1 MKTVQLTPQ
10 ELQERISRFD
20 KLQPM
25 STMQDIAHVSQEGR
39 DIVFARKLM
48 PVVLEKTASP
58 FGNVAPIYGAAGM
71 SLWVSVCPPGQGP
84 ALHAH
89 HKTYETFTVLEGAF
103 EFRLNDTGDL
113 KVVLNKWD
121 TLSCP
126 PGVCRGF
133 RNIVPDKDSVLL
145 TVITGGVHDRNDISF
160 PPSVAEELTQ
170 VGPGVLEAFE
180 KIGFTFD
187 AGVEVGAR

>member
-1 MKTVQLTPQ
+1 MKTVNLARQDL
-10 ELQERISRFD
+10 EERISRFD

-71 SLWVSVCPPGQGP
+71 SLWISVCPPGQGP

-89 HKTYETFTVLEGAF
+89 HKTYETFTVLEGSF

-133 RNIVPDKDSVLL
+133 RNVSDKDSVLL

-160 PPSVAEELTQ
+160 PPSVAEELDK
-170 VGPGVLEAFE
+170 VGPGVLAAFE

-187 AGVEVGAR
+187 AGVGEAAAR